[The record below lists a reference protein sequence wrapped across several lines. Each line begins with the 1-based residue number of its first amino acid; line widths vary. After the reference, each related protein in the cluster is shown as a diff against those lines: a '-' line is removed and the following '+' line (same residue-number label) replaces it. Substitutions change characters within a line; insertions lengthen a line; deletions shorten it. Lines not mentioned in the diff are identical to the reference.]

1 MGHGHAVQLR
11 IGEGVYQVGLEP
23 VLVVVVPV
31 EGLLELARRIV
42 PIGLGHQPLDAR
54 LLPRLL
60 DLRLIPISNFEET
73 SRRHFVRI

>member
-1 MGHGHAVQLR
+1 MH
-11 IGEGVYQVGLEP
+11 QVRLES

-31 EGLLELARRIV
+31 VRLLELAGRVV

-60 DLRLIPISNFEET
+60 DLGLLAIANFEET
-73 SRRHFVRI
+73 SRRHFV